1 MLSVVVRSGPVV
13 TAVNGTLVAR
23 LAGMTWHTLAP
34 SVHRDRRVRPV
45 LGDYCLVGKLP
56 QAAWQLR
63 TDHVVVSELRR
74 VELPVGSTADL
85 GTGCPPMTV
94 VVHAVRLVRGP
105 SAAQGEEK
113 TQLLPI

>member
-23 LAGMTWHTLAP
+23 LARMTWHTLAP

-45 LGDYCLVGKLP
+45 LGDYCLVGKPP
-56 QAAWQLR
+56 QAARQLR

-74 VELPVGSTADL
+74 VELPAGSTADL
-85 GTGCPPMTV
+85 GFGCPPVTV
-94 VVHAVRLVRGP
+94 VVRAVQLVRGP
-105 SAAQGEEK
+105 RAAQGEE
-113 TQLLPI
+113 